1 MLGPLLQAVEATVMV
16 LVRALW
22 LLLLVMQPLLPLVLT
37 LLLLLLL
44 LLVLVLLLLEL
55 VVVLVMLLVWPCLPM
70 QVSLRQHQRLH
81 PLPQQASRPATS
93 PEPQRPHPW
102 LE

>member
-44 LLVLVLLLLEL
+44 LLLVLALLEL
-55 VVVLVMLLVWPCLPM
+55 VLVLVMLLVWPCLPM

-81 PLPQQASRPATS
+81 PLPQQASPLATS
-93 PEPQRPHPW
+93 PKPQRPHPL